1 MLLERQCVKVIII
14 YDNEIWQPGLEAA
27 WGFSCLVE
35 ANGQRLLFDTGGRGA
50 ILLQNLET
58 LKLDPQ
64 SISQIFISHDHWD
77 HMGGLADLLRLN
89 RDVRVYLPRSCS
101 RPPEAREVIS
111 VEGPLE
117 ISENFFSTGEL
128 KGGEQ
133 SLVVK
138 TKGGLVLVCGCSH
151 PGVGTILKAASRF
164 GRVSALIGGLHGFK
178 EYEVLAD
185 LELVCPCHCTQ
196 HREEIMA
203 RYPETAVSGGAGK
216 VLELG

>member
-1 MLLERQCVKVIII
+1 MKVTII
-14 YDNEIWQPGLEAA
+14 YDNETWQPGLEAA

-58 LKLDPQ
+58 LNLDPQ
-64 SISQIFISHDHWD
+64 SISEIFISHDHWD
-77 HMGGLADLLRLN
+77 HLGGLADLLRLN

-111 VEGPLE
+111 VQGPLE

-128 KGGEQ
+128 PGAEQ

-138 TKGGLVLVCGCSH
+138 TEKGLAVICGCSH
-151 PGVGTILKAASRF
+151 PGVGAILAAASAF
-164 GRVSALIGGLHGFK
+164 GEVKALVGGLHGFK

-185 LELVCPCHCTQ
+185 LALICPCHCTQ
-196 HREEIMA
+196 HQAEIMA
-203 RYPETAVSGGAGK
+203 RYPETAVTGGAGK
-216 VLELG
+216 VLEVS